1 MGGVPDVRHEGC
13 RTRIL
18 WSRLEEKESRTET
31 VGGAPGTPR
40 FPPRPRR
47 PKGEMQSV
55 QLWRG
60 EPSGSPCTRSELAGF
75 RKAASQASR
84 IKLKNQIESWL
95 TTREKGPGLGE
106 YPECYS
112 GLGVGSC
119 RFSRRVFVFAGE
131 TRQTC
136 APQVTAG
143 DRCGPLGYR
152 RVRCWRS
159 RVLAATKREAE
170 V

>member
-1 MGGVPDVRHEGC
+1 MCGMRGAGPESFGRALRRKSLGPKQLAAPPARPASPRGPGARKERCSQYNCGEVNRPVPRA
-13 RTRIL
+13 RAAN
-18 WSRLEEKESRTET
+18 SRGFGR
-31 VGGAPGTPR
+31 
-40 FPPRPRR
+40 PP
-47 PKGEMQSV
+47 
-55 QLWRG
+55 
-60 EPSGSPCTRSELAGF
+60 
-75 RKAASQASR
+75 SQASR